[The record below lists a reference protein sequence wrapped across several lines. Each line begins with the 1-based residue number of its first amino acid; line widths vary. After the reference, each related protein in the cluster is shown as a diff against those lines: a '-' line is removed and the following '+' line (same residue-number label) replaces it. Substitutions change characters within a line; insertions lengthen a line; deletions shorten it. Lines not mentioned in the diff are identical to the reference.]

1 MDKKNLGSSFEA
13 FLREEGTYE
22 DTTARAIKRVLARQI
37 AQAMKDQGLSKSAM
51 ARRMETSRPALE
63 RLLDP
68 QKPGGDPQHPCQGG
82 TRGRQANQAGP
93 GLTIFRQ
100 PADKMRSGPSE
111 EITAEI
117 AEHAE

>member
-22 DTTARAIKRVLARQI
+22 ETTARAIKRVLARQI

-51 ARRMETSRPALE
+51 ARRMKTSRPALE

-68 QKPGGDPQHPCQGG
+68 QNQAVTLNTLAKAA
-82 TRGRQANQAGP
+82 RAVGRQIR
-93 GLTIFRQ
+93 L
-100 PADKMRSGPSE
+100 DLV
-111 EITAEI
+111 
-117 AEHAE
+117 

>member
-22 DTTARAIKRVLARQI
+22 ETTARAIKRVLARQI

-68 QKPGGDPQHPCQGG
+68 ENKAV
-82 TRGRQANQAGP
+82 TLNTLAKAARAIGRQIR
-93 GLTIFRQ
+93 L
-100 PADKMRSGPSE
+100 DLV
-111 EITAEI
+111 
-117 AEHAE
+117 

>member
-22 DTTARAIKRVLARQI
+22 ETTARAIKRVLARQI

-51 ARRMETSRPALE
+51 ARRMQTSRAALE

-68 QKPGGDPQHPCQGG
+68 ENQAVTLNTLAKAA
-82 TRGRQANQAGP
+82 RAVGRQIR
-93 GLTIFRQ
+93 L
-100 PADKMRSGPSE
+100 DLV
-111 EITAEI
+111 
-117 AEHAE
+117 

>member
-22 DTTARAIKRVLARQI
+22 ETTARAIKRVLARQI
-37 AQAMKDQGLSKSAM
+37 TQAMKDQGLSKSAM

-68 QKPGGDPQHPCQGG
+68 ENQAVTLNTLAKAA
-82 TRGRQANQAGP
+82 RAVGRQIR
-93 GLTIFRQ
+93 L
-100 PADKMRSGPSE
+100 DLV
-111 EITAEI
+111 
-117 AEHAE
+117 